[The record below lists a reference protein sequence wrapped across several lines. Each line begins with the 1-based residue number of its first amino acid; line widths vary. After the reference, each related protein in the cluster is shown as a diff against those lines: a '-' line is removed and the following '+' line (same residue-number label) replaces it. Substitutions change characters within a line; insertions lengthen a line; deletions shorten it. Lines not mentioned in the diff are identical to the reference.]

1 MNKPNLYFG
10 TISEAVRAL
19 HTELARRHFHVPRD
33 EVARWYFGPGT
44 RQAVIQFQQGAGLP
58 LTGVA
63 DPRTMSAL
71 GVSLAVE
78 DVAEPAPPEPEPLP
92 LQADNTNCPW
102 SGKPVQPEGMLTHED
117 HVVGFCSSAHRDRFA
132 LAISHF
138 ADQRG
143 FPLERRT
150 CPWTGRR
157 VRPDATL
164 VYDGETVGFCMP
176 AHRDQFQAALTHFA
190 SPETAPAPA
199 PSDDADSMMEM
210 EKVSDTTYVPPLVD
224 ETALAQFCQAIQT
237 YADGQGLHD
246 AAAAALSRLQVRL
259 AGLRDTASLARLMLA
274 GHPLSLMRFED
285 ELRCLA
291 DAFPCEKL
299 EPCAEVEECC
309 EDSPEPVVL
318 LAAAVDLFSGAA
330 FVWKHDPPR
339 RDRAIL
345 AIVRAIEEAVA
356 FPAAFAA
363 EAALLLGASDSGLS
377 PMYAA
382 LVIANAT
389 ERLLAGAASCAP
401 LLPSDIRCRLE
412 SLALA
417 WIEANPVTAMFE
429 AIDGPKIHRI
439 VRWETDEREAT
450 NPIRIG
456 DTLAV
461 LVDQPCEL
469 DNYRVVFTPRQPAT
483 DGTVIDRGLQVRV
496 PQQARTGPVIVVPK
510 TPNFDSVIQLL
521 TRYQQQYPD
530 EINASIFALARID
543 FWAFALAYRHPC
555 VTIASLPANV
565 TATAFT
571 TAGPL
576 ADGQTIAVGQIV
588 SIQYR
593 VEPAGAGSAA
603 TPVITAQGGI
613 VTPTGRPD
621 VVLFSPTVSG
631 SASVQLA
638 WPNTTVTVPLSVA

>member
-1 MNKPNLYFG
+1 MPNADFG

-19 HTELARRHFHVPRD
+19 HTELARRRFHVPRD
-33 EVARWYFGPGT
+33 EVARCYFGPGT
-44 RQAVIQFQQGAGLP
+44 RQAVIQFQRGAGLS
-58 LTGVA
+58 LTGAA

-78 DVAEPAPPEPEPLP
+78 VAAAEPAPPEPEPLP
-92 LQADNTNCPW
+92 RQAVNANCPW
-102 SGKPVQPEGMLTHED
+102 SGKPVQPEGVLTHED
-117 HVVGFCSSAHRDRFA
+117 RVMGFCSRAHGDKFA

-143 FPLERRT
+143 SPLEHRT
-150 CPWTGRR
+150 CPWSGRR

-164 VYDGETVGFCMP
+164 VYDGETVGFCTP
-176 AHRDQFQAALTHFA
+176 AHRDQFQAALTYFA
-190 SPETAPAPA
+190 SPETASAPA
-199 PSDDADSMMEM
+199 PSDGADSMMPM
-210 EKVSDTTYVPPLVD
+210 EEVADTTYVPPLVD
-224 ETALAQFCQAIQT
+224 ATALAQFCQAIQT

-246 AAAAALSRLQVRL
+246 AAATALNRLQVRL
-259 AGLRDTASLARLMLA
+259 AGLRDMASLARLTLV
-274 GHPLSLMRFED
+274 GHPLSFTRFED

-299 EPCAEVEECC
+299 EPGAEDEECC
-309 EDSPEPVVL
+309 ERSPEQVVL
-318 LAAAVDLFSGAA
+318 LAAAVDLFSGAT

-339 RDRAIL
+339 RDRTIL
-345 AIVRAIEEAVA
+345 AIVRAIEEAIA

-363 EAALLLGASDSGLS
+363 EAAVFLGASDSAVS

-389 ERLLAGAASCAP
+389 ERLLACGTSCVP
-401 LLPSDIRCRLE
+401 LLPSDIRRRLE

-417 WIEANPVTAMFE
+417 WIEANPVTAFFE
-429 AIDGPKIHRI
+429 AIDGPEIQRI
-439 VRWETDEREAT
+439 VRWETDKREGT
-450 NPIRIG
+450 DPMRIG

-461 LVDQPCEL
+461 LVHQPCEL
-469 DNYRVVFTPRQPAT
+469 ENYRVVFTPRQPAT
-483 DGTVIDRGLQVRV
+483 DGAVIDRGFQVRV
-496 PQQARTGPVIVVPK
+496 PQQARTGPVIVVPN
-510 TPNFDSVIQLL
+510 TPDFDCVIQLL

-543 FWAFALAYRHPC
+543 FWAFPLAYRHPC

-576 ADGQTIAVGQIV
+576 ADGQTIAVGQTV
-588 SIQYR
+588 SIRHR

-603 TPVITAQGGI
+603 APAITAQGGI

-621 VVLFSPTVSG
+621 VLLFTPTVSG
-631 SASVQLA
+631 STSVQLA
-638 WPNTTVTVPLSVA
+638 WPDTTVTVPISVA